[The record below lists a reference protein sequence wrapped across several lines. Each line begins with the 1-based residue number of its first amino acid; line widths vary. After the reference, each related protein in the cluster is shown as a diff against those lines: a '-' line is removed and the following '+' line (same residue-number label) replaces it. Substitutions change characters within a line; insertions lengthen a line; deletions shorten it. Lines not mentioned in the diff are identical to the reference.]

1 MYVSDPLLEAQRE
14 EERRRQETYGESPA
28 WIRRVVQA
36 YTRTEEYKWR
46 ALLQQAARGSRADI
60 PLGAPVSVGD
70 SAVGTSA
77 GLPAMV
83 SKPAGI
89 TTGQVPRVP
98 IKTPAQRAAS
108 IQAVVPQFPIK
119 RTTTMDLGD
128 IVKTLGQQY
137 IETRFGQARPI
148 MQGPP
153 PTNIRPQYVS
163 TGDQFGVDLQRAN
176 LAAPLIAL
184 GRGVAGFAT
193 RDRIAAAI
201 AATGVALTA
210 EELAT
215 IATAASKTKCR
226 RRRRRLAT
234 HADIK
239 DIASLKTVFG
249 SDKAGFNTWIAT
261 RKM

>member
-14 EERRRQETYGESPA
+14 EERRRQESYGESPA

-60 PLGAPVSVGD
+60 PLGTPVSVGD

-98 IKTPAQRAAS
+98 IKTPAQQAAS
-108 IQAVVPQFPIK
+108 IQAVLPQFPIK

-137 IETRFGQARPI
+137 IETRFGDRRPI
-148 MQGPP
+148 MDRFPGPMQ
-153 PTNIRPQYVS
+153 RQPQVMV
-163 TGDQFGVDLQRAN
+163 GDTYGVDLQRTG
-176 LAAPLIAL
+176 LVAPLIQGGRAL
-184 GRGVAGFAT
+184 MGFAT

>member
-14 EERRRQETYGESPA
+14 EERRRQQSYGESPA

-46 ALLQQAARGSRADI
+46 QLLQQAARGSRADI

-77 GLPAMV
+77 GVPAMV

-89 TTGQVPRVP
+89 ASRQVPRVP
-98 IKTPAQRAAS
+98 IKTPAQQAAS
-108 IQAVVPQFPIK
+108 IQAVLPQFPIK

-128 IVKTLGQQY
+128 IVKTLGQTY
-137 IETRFGQARPI
+137 IETRFGDRRPI
-148 MQGPP
+148 MDRFPGPVQ
-153 PTNIRPQYVS
+153 RQPQVMV
-163 TGDQFGVDLQRAN
+163 GDTYGVDVQRAN
-176 LAAPLIAL
+176 LLSPLIQGGRAL
-184 GRGVAGFAT
+184 MGFAT

>member
-14 EERRRQETYGESPA
+14 QERRRQETYGESPA

-46 ALLQQAARGSRADI
+46 QLLQQAARGSRADI
-60 PLGAPVSVGD
+60 PLGAPISVGD

-77 GLPAMV
+77 GIPAMV

-89 TTGQVPRVP
+89 ASRQVPRVP
-98 IKTPAQRAAS
+98 IKTSAQQAAS
-108 IQAVVPQFPIK
+108 IQAVIPQFPIK

-128 IVKTLGQQY
+128 IVKTLGQTY
-137 IETRFGQARPI
+137 IETRFGDRRPI
-148 MQGPP
+148 MDRFPGPMQ
-153 PTNIRPQYVS
+153 RQPQVMV
-163 TGDQFGVDLQRAN
+163 GDTYGVDLQRSA
-176 LAAPLIAL
+176 LLPALPAAGRAL
-184 GRGVAGFAT
+184 MGFAT

>member
-1 MYVSDPLLEAQRE
+1 
-14 EERRRQETYGESPA
+14 
-28 WIRRVVQA
+28 
-36 YTRTEEYKWR
+36 
-46 ALLQQAARGSRADI
+46 
-60 PLGAPVSVGD
+60 
-70 SAVGTSA
+70 
-77 GLPAMV
+77 
-83 SKPAGI
+83 
-89 TTGQVPRVP
+89 
-98 IKTPAQRAAS
+98 
-108 IQAVVPQFPIK
+108 
-119 RTTTMDLGD
+119 MDLGD
-128 IVKTLGQQY
+128 IVKTLGQTY
-137 IETRFGQARPI
+137 IETRFGDRRPI
-148 MQGPP
+148 MDRFPGPVQ
-153 PTNIRPQYVS
+153 RQPQVMV
-163 TGDQFGVDLQRAN
+163 GDTYGVDLQRPA
-176 LAAPLIAL
+176 LIAPLVQGARAL
-184 GRGVAGFAT
+184 TGFAT

>member
-46 ALLQQAARGSRADI
+46 QLLQQAARGSRADI
-60 PLGAPVSVGD
+60 PLGAPISVGD

-77 GLPAMV
+77 GIPAMV

-89 TTGQVPRVP
+89 ASRQVPRVP
-98 IKTPAQRAAS
+98 IKTPAQQAAS
-108 IQAVVPQFPIK
+108 IQAVLPQFPIK

-148 MQGPP
+148 MQGQPAGP
-153 PTNIRPQYVS
+153 IQPQYVS
-163 TGDQFGVDLQRAN
+163 TGDQYGVDLRRAN
-176 LAAPLIAL
+176 LLAPLVQGGRAL
-184 GRGVAGFAT
+184 MGFAT

>member
-1 MYVSDPLLEAQRE
+1 
-14 EERRRQETYGESPA
+14 
-28 WIRRVVQA
+28 
-36 YTRTEEYKWR
+36 
-46 ALLQQAARGSRADI
+46 
-60 PLGAPVSVGD
+60 
-70 SAVGTSA
+70 
-77 GLPAMV
+77 
-83 SKPAGI
+83 
-89 TTGQVPRVP
+89 
-98 IKTPAQRAAS
+98 
-108 IQAVVPQFPIK
+108 
-119 RTTTMDLGD
+119 MDLGD

-148 MQGPP
+148 MQGQPAGP
-153 PTNIRPQYVS
+153 IQPQFVSGGDVYGRDLTRPA
-163 TGDQFGVDLQRAN
+163 LI
-176 LAAPLIAL
+176 APLVQGARAL
-184 GRGVAGFAT
+184 TGFAT

>member
-14 EERRRQETYGESPA
+14 EERRRQQTYGESPA

-46 ALLQQAARGSRADI
+46 QLLQQAARGSRADI
-60 PLGAPVSVGD
+60 PLGAPISVGD

-77 GLPAMV
+77 GIPAMV

-89 TTGQVPRVP
+89 ASRQVPRVP
-98 IKTPAQRAAS
+98 IKTPAQQAAS
-108 IQAVVPQFPIK
+108 IQAVIPQFPIK

-153 PTNIRPQYVS
+153 AGAIQPQYVS
-163 TGDQFGVDLQRAN
+163 TQDQFGVDLRRAN
-176 LAAPLIAL
+176 IAAPLIAG
-184 GRGVAGFAT
+184 GRALMGFAT

>member
-1 MYVSDPLLEAQRE
+1 MKKSGEGNKPMAKAPLGSLA
-14 EERRRQETYGESPA
+14 SCK
-28 WIRRVVQA
+28 
-36 YTRTEEYKWR
+36 RTH
-46 ALLQQAARGSRADI
+46 I
-60 PLGAPVSVGD
+60 PLGTPVTVGD
-70 SAVGTSA
+70 SAVGSSA

-89 TTGQVPRVP
+89 ETRQVPRVP
-98 IKTPAQRAAS
+98 IKTPAQQAAS
-108 IQAVVPQFPIK
+108 IQAVLPQFPIK

-128 IVKTLGQQY
+128 IVKTLGQTY
-137 IETRFGQARPI
+137 IETRFGDRRPI
-148 MQGPP
+148 MDRFPGPMQ
-153 PTNIRPQYVS
+153 RQPQVMV
-163 TGDQFGVDLQRAN
+163 GDTYGVDLQRPA
-176 LAAPLIAL
+176 LLPQIAAGGRAL
-184 GRGVAGFAT
+184 MGFAT

>member
-46 ALLQQAARGSRADI
+46 QLLQQAARGSRADI

-83 SKPAGI
+83 SKSAGI
-89 TTGQVPRVP
+89 ATRQVPRVP
-98 IKTPAQRAAS
+98 IKTPAQQAAS

-128 IVKTLGQQY
+128 IVKTLGQTY
-137 IETRFGQARPI
+137 IETRFGDRRPI
-148 MQGPP
+148 MDRFPGPMQ
-153 PTNIRPQYVS
+153 RQPQVMV
-163 TGDQFGVDLQRAN
+163 GDTYGVDLQRPA
-176 LAAPLIAL
+176 LLPALPAAGRAL
-184 GRGVAGFAT
+184 MGFAT

>member
-1 MYVSDPLLEAQRE
+1 
-14 EERRRQETYGESPA
+14 
-28 WIRRVVQA
+28 
-36 YTRTEEYKWR
+36 
-46 ALLQQAARGSRADI
+46 
-60 PLGAPVSVGD
+60 
-70 SAVGTSA
+70 
-77 GLPAMV
+77 
-83 SKPAGI
+83 
-89 TTGQVPRVP
+89 
-98 IKTPAQRAAS
+98 
-108 IQAVVPQFPIK
+108 
-119 RTTTMDLGD
+119 MDLGD
-128 IVKTLGQQY
+128 IVKTLGQTY

-239 DIASLKTVFG
+239 DIASLKTVVG
-249 SDKAGFNTWIAT
+249 SDKAGFNIWIAT

>member
-46 ALLQQAARGSRADI
+46 QLLQQAARGSRADI
-60 PLGAPVSVGD
+60 PLGASISVGD

-77 GLPAMV
+77 GIPAMV

-89 TTGQVPRVP
+89 ASRQVPRVP
-98 IKTPAQRAAS
+98 IKTPAQQAAS

-128 IVKTLGQQY
+128 IVKTLGQTY
-137 IETRFGQARPI
+137 IETRFGDRRPI
-148 MQGPP
+148 MDRFPGPMQ
-153 PTNIRPQYVS
+153 RQPQVFV
-163 TGDQFGVDLQRAN
+163 GDTYGVDLQRPA
-176 LAAPLIAL
+176 LLPQIAAGGRAL
-184 GRGVAGFAT
+184 VGFAT
-193 RDRIAAAI
+193 KDRIAAAI
-201 AATGVALTA
+201 AATGVALGA
-210 EELAT
+210 EELA
-215 IATAASKTKCR
+215 AVAAAASKVKCR

>member
-1 MYVSDPLLEAQRE
+1 
-14 EERRRQETYGESPA
+14 
-28 WIRRVVQA
+28 
-36 YTRTEEYKWR
+36 
-46 ALLQQAARGSRADI
+46 
-60 PLGAPVSVGD
+60 
-70 SAVGTSA
+70 
-77 GLPAMV
+77 
-83 SKPAGI
+83 
-89 TTGQVPRVP
+89 
-98 IKTPAQRAAS
+98 
-108 IQAVVPQFPIK
+108 
-119 RTTTMDLGD
+119 MDLGD

-148 MQGPP
+148 MQGQPAGP
-153 PTNIRPQYVS
+153 IRPQYVS
-163 TGDQFGVDLQRAN
+163 GGDQFGVDLQRPA
-176 LAAPLIAL
+176 LIAPLVQGGRAL
-184 GRGVAGFAT
+184 MGFAT

-249 SDKAGFNTWIAT
+249 SDKTGFNTWIAT